1 MLDKKKFYINGQWVS
16 SLEAR
21 TFKVINPAN
30 EEPCAEISLGGKK
43 DVDSAVSAARK
54 AYESWSFTS
63 KKERLALLEKFNG
76 DEDKVRKLCHFT
88 THTPVPAGHDHF
100 SEKRVKKLLYG
111 LIPDNLKL
119 PSLVQNGRLHMTELG
134 LYFSNS
140 ANGVSKLHGN
150 VARSQFPWTDI
161 GHITNGVHHSYWM
174 ASPLKRMFNKYIKLI
189 IAVLIFSLAIKQ
201 FVDGSV
207 GSTGNGIALIFLSL
221 IFILLFFRNEFLI
234 LAFFQLRKQNLVGA
248 DKWLN
253 RIKNPQ
259 TALTTKQQG
268 YFNYLKGLIISQEN
282 MNQAEK
288 YFRTAITLGLNMDHD
303 LAMAKLNLAGILF
316 TKRRKIEAQKMLK
329 EAQNLDKNGMLTGQI
344 KMMKNQMKKTNIPNQ
359 HFGRNNMRRR

>member
-1 MLDKKKFYINGQWVS
+1 
-16 SLEAR
+16 
-21 TFKVINPAN
+21 
-30 EEPCAEISLGGKK
+30 
-43 DVDSAVSAARK
+43 
-54 AYESWSFTS
+54 
-63 KKERLALLEKFNG
+63 
-76 DEDKVRKLCHFT
+76 
-88 THTPVPAGHDHF
+88 
-100 SEKRVKKLLYG
+100 
-111 LIPDNLKL
+111 
-119 PSLVQNGRLHMTELG
+119 
-134 LYFSNS
+134 
-140 ANGVSKLHGN
+140 
-150 VARSQFPWTDI
+150 
-161 GHITNGVHHSYWM
+161 
-174 ASPLKRMFNKYIKLI
+174 MFNKYIKLI
-189 IAVLIFSLAIKQ
+189 ISVLIFSLAIKQ

-329 EAQNLDKNGMLTGQI
+329 EAQNLDKNGMLTDQI

-359 HFGRNNMRRR
+359 HFGRNNMRRRKS